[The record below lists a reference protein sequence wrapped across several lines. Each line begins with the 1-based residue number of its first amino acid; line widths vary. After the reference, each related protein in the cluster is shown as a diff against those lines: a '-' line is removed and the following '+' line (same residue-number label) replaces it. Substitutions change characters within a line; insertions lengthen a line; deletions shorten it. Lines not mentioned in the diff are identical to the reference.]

1 MNQDCRKWSVLLLIT
16 HGFPV
21 QFLSS
26 VLLVTILVV
35 EGIAIAQ
42 KTQGTNLL

>member
-1 MNQDCRKWSVLLLIT
+1 MNWYCRKQSIT
-16 HGFPV
+16 LKNSDVFPV

-35 EGIAIAQ
+35 EGIAVAQ
-42 KTQGTNLL
+42 KTQGTILV